1 VTGWSSAMTGAGAAV
16 QVHMYRVSEQ
26 LFNDPDVPEYDK
38 AASQLVWQSIL
49 ASSTPAEGMRDAT
62 LNPRL

>member
-1 VTGWSSAMTGAGAAV
+1 MTGAGAAV
-16 QVHMYRVSEQ
+16 QVHMYRGVRATVHR
-26 LFNDPDVPEYDK
+26 PDVPEYDK

>member
-1 VTGWSSAMTGAGAAV
+1 
-16 QVHMYRVSEQ
+16 VSGQ
-26 LFNDPDVPEYDK
+26 LFTDPDVPEYDK

-49 ASSTPAEGMRDAT
+49 ASSTPAESMRDAT

>member
-1 VTGWSSAMTGAGAAV
+1 
-16 QVHMYRVSEQ
+16 VSGQ
-26 LFNDPDVPEYDK
+26 LFTDPDVPEYDK